1 MYAPAITLPA
11 QLTHQSVIHSRG
23 RRGKLLPERRT
34 GRRNSTEDP
43 VTLVRI
49 SLAAATLAATLV
61 SLGAVG
67 GTARDDA
74 PPSLVPRGTFEDDAS
89 PVLRADAPLL
99 VDAGWLRSHLRDGNL
114 VLLHV
119 GDRAQYDSAHIPGAR
134 FVRQQDLSVSS
145 HDHEKGLMLE
155 LPPPDSLRR
164 TLEALGISDDSR
176 IVVYYGGDWV
186 SPTTRIVFTLDQAGL
201 GGRTSLLDG
210 GMRAWIA
217 AGGAVTKEA
226 PAVRTGTLSAL
237 AAKPLV
243 VDAAWV
249 KSRIGRPGVA
259 IVDARAASFY
269 DGIEAT
275 GPRKGHIPSAK
286 SFPFTEIAGDDL
298 KLHTRAQLAER
309 FAKAGVAP
317 GDTIVG
323 VCHIGQQATAMLFA
337 ARLTGH
343 PIRLYDGSMQEWSR
357 RTELPIELSR

>member
-1 MYAPAITLPA
+1 
-11 QLTHQSVIHSRG
+11 
-23 RRGKLLPERRT
+23 
-34 GRRNSTEDP
+34 
-43 VTLVRI
+43 
-49 SLAAATLAATLV
+49 
-61 SLGAVG
+61 
-67 GTARDDA
+67 
-74 PPSLVPRGTFEDDAS
+74 
-89 PVLRADAPLL
+89 
-99 VDAGWLRSHLRDGNL
+99 
-114 VLLHV
+114 
-119 GDRAQYDSAHIPGAR
+119 
-134 FVRQQDLSVSS
+134 
-145 HDHEKGLMLE
+145 
-155 LPPPDSLRR
+155 
-164 TLEALGISDDSR
+164 
-176 IVVYYGGDWV
+176 VYYGGDWV

-210 GMRAWIA
+210 GMRAWVA
-217 AGGAVTKEA
+217 AGGAVTKET
-226 PAVRTGTLSAL
+226 PAVRTGKLSAL

-249 KSRIGRPGVA
+249 QSRIGRPGVA

-298 KLHTRAQLAER
+298 KLYTRAQLAAR

-343 PIRLYDGSMQEWSR
+343 PVRLYDGSMQEWSR